1 MMREEEFM
9 FTGKRADAAD
19 PIEPISPIGSTA
31 AAARTHRAARNPEYA
46 REWEA
51 QAAAR
56 EIAWQLVKFR
66 MENGLTQ
73 QELAIRA
80 QTSHSQISRLESG
93 QHLPSL
99 ATLGKIANAL
109 QLRLSISFELRA
121 EST

>member
-1 MMREEEFM
+1 MV
-9 FTGKRADAAD
+9 TDKRTDAAD
-19 PIEPISPIGSTA
+19 TIEPISPIGSTA
-31 AAARTHRAARNPEYA
+31 TAARTRRAARNPEYV

-51 QAAAR
+51 QDAAR

-66 MENGLTQ
+66 MEHGLTQ

-109 QLRLSISFELRA
+109 QLRLSISFESRSEQSERLTA
-121 EST
+121 D